1 MDQGSIATVK
11 AIYKKLTF
19 AKAHETH
26 ETLAELTSNQLSEL
40 ILNFELACDFAKE
53 NDPNEARSSKII
65 KNVLDDIKC
74 YKLEAKEKEELKNP
88 PRQTSVNDFFSP
100 K

>member
-1 MDQGSIATVK
+1 MREQEKSDEEVEEKPT
-11 AIYKKLTF
+11 
-19 AKAHETH
+19 
-26 ETLAELTSNQLSEL
+26 ELTSNQLSEL

-53 NDPNEARSSKII
+53 NNPNEARSSKII

-74 YKLEAKEKEELKNP
+74 YKLEAKENEKMKNP